1 MGRFV
6 SEDPLGFKAGD
17 PNLYEYVFNNPVN
30 YRDPNG
36 QCPCCIIGAIGGAF
50 EAL

>member
-6 SEDPLGFKAGD
+6 SEGPLGFKAGD
-17 PNLYEYVFNNPVN
+17 ANLYEYIFNNPAN

-36 QCPCCIIGAIGGAF
+36 QCPWCIIGAIGGAF
-50 EAL
+50 EVL